1 MSRINFVE
9 KGAFVLT
16 YKKMI
21 AAGVAWLVIC
31 FFIFLIFSG
40 YSWYLGRSLE
50 QNKSFLK
57 QLNAQKDRALA
68 LVEASNVQKVAPD
81 MKGLAEV
88 FDHFPIWS
96 EVMRI
101 LSDSLPAQV
110 WLTSVQTQFYSE
122 NSTARKVEIGGM
134 GRNTS
139 SVARFVKQLN
149 DKPLFYNVVLNK
161 SSRLE
166 EDNQNPGYSFVV
178 IGDIRFSEK
187 EWE

>member
-21 AAGVAWLVIC
+21 AAGVIWFAFCLLL
-31 FFIFLIFSG
+31 FFMFSG
-40 YSWYLGRSLE
+40 YSWYLGRSLDR
-50 QNKSFLK
+50 NKSFLK

-68 LVEASNVQKVAPD
+68 LVEATKVQTVAPD
-81 MKGLAEV
+81 MKGLADV
-88 FDHFPIWS
+88 FDHFPVWS
-96 EVMRI
+96 EVMSI

-122 NSTARKVEIGGM
+122 NSMARKIEIGGR
-134 GRNTS
+134 GRNTGS
-139 SVARFVKQLN
+139 IARFVKQLN
-149 DKPLFYNVVLNK
+149 NKPLFYNAVLNK
-161 SSRLE
+161 STRVE
-166 EDNQNPGYSFVV
+166 EDSRNPGYSFVV
-178 IGDIRFSEK
+178 IGDVRFSER